1 MKCFNGIYE
10 PFPHQSNSFR
20 EHTSAVELYK
30 ALIPLRIGSLCS
42 YRKCRKKALAER
54 AHDDHPA
61 LVATRR
67 KKSKQKNCAGGLRTS
82 QTLKSIRSFGSDCL
96 TLLTMPPFVDHA
108 NPSAMATESATTDAL
123 SRSKSADDLMLLKHI
138 ANANASVGASRPEE
152 AVRIRSAHVSSSNQK
167 SIRNQVPTSMQ
178 WVGSY
183 FFDQF
188 SRLSAGGS
196 NDVEDDLVVAQNGG
210 DGDDST
216 VGAYF
221 AESDFLPSNWTG
233 AVEYIPPVGLAVV
246 AGGLCFLNPIVFV
259 GGILTACTA
268 LGAVHAAQTSYD
280 TCIDG
285 NLCQIFENDPKN
297 SKHTAVSEGRDEE
310 NNEDGSTL
318 KRELSEVTFNNP
330 GMDDAI
336 SEVEP
341 EILSPQSLVKSSSGG
356 SRLPQDPSAL
366 ETCEQ
371 ALEWVKCFYP
381 PLNCKNIENLEFTGL
396 NALEIFDVFWSDDA
410 PFTFSEFQ
418 KKRQDKNIRYGKW
431 EDLTG
436 VAQPSLV
443 QAAAKICLPLPS
455 GTTDETSTYHNNLKE
470 RVLHFQAKTNSGLF
484 GPPYATT
491 TKVQRCL
498 VANKRLL
505 VLESKTT
512 LKDIPFCDRFYVLD
526 RWLITSQKRDDQYV
540 STMSVSCQ
548 VVFSKGCP
556 FEATILSKS
565 QETVTEIA
573 LQWNEMA
580 QKALEATEQA
590 RLERLKQDEKD
601 SADATTCNEDSKKV
615 LSSTYESSIEVERMS
630 STVSRIIG
638 NTDDDSVSVLN
649 EDKGKPPSIPIEA
662 CSKKGTRRR
671 PPSMRRSLSRSLS
684 SIMKRR
690 RSNPL

>member
-1 MKCFNGIYE
+1 
-10 PFPHQSNSFR
+10 
-20 EHTSAVELYK
+20 
-30 ALIPLRIGSLCS
+30 
-42 YRKCRKKALAER
+42 
-54 AHDDHPA
+54 
-61 LVATRR
+61 
-67 KKSKQKNCAGGLRTS
+67 
-82 QTLKSIRSFGSDCL
+82 
-96 TLLTMPPFVDHA
+96 MPPYVDHA
-108 NPSAMATESATTDAL
+108 NATAVASKSESSEMLT
-123 SRSKSADDLMLLKHI
+123 RSKSADDLMQLKHI
-138 ANANASVGASRPEE
+138 AN
-152 AVRIRSAHVSSSNQK
+152 SAHATGTSSSRFTSSNAPLPDETVETVRTASGKEK
-167 SIRNQVPTSMQ
+167 SRSSSMD
-178 WVGSY
+178 WVGSC

-188 SRLSAGGS
+188 SRNPASTS
-196 NDVEDDLVVAQNGG
+196 NDTTAGSSSTNDGN

-246 AGGLCFLNPIVFV
+246 AGGLCFLNPLVFV

-268 LGAVHAAQTSYD
+268 IGAVRAAQTSYD

-285 NLCQIFENDPKN
+285 NLCNIFQNETKN
-297 SKHTAVSEGRDEE
+297 EKSTVDTEGRDEE
-310 NNEDGSTL
+310 NQKDAQPLERD
-318 KRELSEVTFNNP
+318 LSDMTFNHL
-330 GMDDAI
+330 GMEDAL
-336 SEVEP
+336 SLAEP
-341 EILSPQSLVKSSSGG
+341 EILQSPGLIRNASAD
-356 SRLPQDPSAL
+356 SRIRHDASAL

-371 ALEWVKCFYP
+371 ALEWVNYFYP
-381 PLNCKNIENLEFTGL
+381 PLNCKNVENLEFSGL

-418 KKRQDKNIRYGKW
+418 RKRQDKNIRFGKW
-431 EDLTG
+431 EELSG
-436 VAQPSLV
+436 VTQPSLV
-443 QAAAKICLPLPS
+443 QSAAKIALS
-455 GTTDETSTYHNNLKE
+455 TNSIDETPMFHNNLKE

-484 GPPYATT
+484 GPPFATT

-548 VVFSKGCP
+548 VVFTQGCP
-556 FEATILSKS
+556 FETTITNKS

-590 RLERLKQDEKD
+590 RLERLKQSEKGSD
-601 SADATTCNEDSKKV
+601 GHT
-615 LSSTYESSIEVERMS
+615 SSMVSPRKERPSTIGSVSNDMDLSIEVERIS
-630 STVSRIIG
+630 RTVSRIIG
-638 NTDDDSVSVLN
+638 NSKDESVAVISAD
-649 EDKGKPPSIPIEA
+649 ESITRSRQVDPN
-662 CSKKGTRRR
+662 SSKGTSRR
-671 PPSMRRSLSRSLS
+671 PPSMRRTLSRSLS
-684 SIMKRR
+684 NIMKRR